1 MTIEEK
7 AGAIKGYCEVRK
19 HCNGCP
25 LHEKQRGNC
34 YSNLSDKDIEAN
46 FHKLFDAEM
55 QPMNGLCEESTIDW
69 NAPHVLIKRAENV
82 YINYTTNHFEKLEED
97 PE

>member
-25 LHEKQRGNC
+25 LHNFHFGSC
-34 YSNLSDKDIEAN
+34 FLNLSDEDVEAN

-55 QPMNGLCEESTIDW
+55 QPMNGLCEET
-69 NAPHVLIKRAENV
+69 PHVLIKKAENV
-82 YINYTTNHFEKLEED
+82 YINYTTNYFEKFEED
-97 PE
+97 AE